1 MPYREKYLE
10 GWYGRLRGD
19 RSTALQT
26 ARECARLADPAMMA
40 SAGAED
46 GRVVRAGSD
55 PLPQNYQSVIS
66 RGANNMAGL
75 MAMTTYPP
83 GISFFAQSLRPDIEF
98 NQNLDPALIS
108 QYLQALFVQDLRV
121 MSELE
126 QAGAESRGGV
136 PGFRAAG
143 FKAASQYIIT
153 GESMERFEDDLR
165 LSTLRRDQYVVRRD
179 SCGDIVTLIVV
190 EQKDLKE
197 FDEATLMKLRL
208 SAKEIKELDNK
219 FPEERYEDLYT
230 LVEWHEDTKKWVTC
244 QQCKG
249 VEISESEDK
258 YTRYVST
265 PYTLRPGHHYG
276 TGLIEQMLGDA
287 KSMDE
292 LALRMLQFAELGSRH
307 LWAIDES
314 STTREEDM
322 VLPNG
327 RVIRARVSGGQIQDV
342 APLRTDKLS
351 DFTVVEKTMNRVRD
365 DVGAS
370 MLLKSEAIRNSERTT
385 ATEVVAVMREL
396 DYATGPVRAMV
407 AEKQQVPKAA
417 YALHALRTRNK
428 NPFPMADPKLV
439 KLQAVTGLDAIAR
452 QKQAADLMEV
462 AGLAVQMGQPGIDAI
477 HMDVVIDALARLRGL
492 HIPGFIKTPQE
503 RAEAQRQAIQMETQ
517 LAAQQKAVDV
527 VGNVAQHRATTAA

>member
-10 GWYGRLRGD
+10 GWYSRLAGD

-40 SAGAED
+40 P
-46 GRVVRAGSD
+46 AGSEYGNSTFNQTAK
-55 PLPQNYQSVIS
+55 LPQNYQSIIS

-75 MAMTTYPP
+75 LAMTTFPP
-83 GISFFAQSLRPDIEF
+83 GISFFAQALRPDYEYNPNVPPQAI
-98 NQNLDPALIS
+98 N

-126 QAGAESRGGV
+126 QAGADSRGGV
-136 PGFRAAG
+136 PGFRTAG
-143 FKAASQYIIT
+143 FKAASQFIIT

-165 LSTLRRDQYVVRRD
+165 LTTLRREQYVVRRD
-179 SCGDIVTLIVV
+179 SCGDILTIIVI
-190 EQKDLKE
+190 EPKDIRE
-197 FDEATLMKLRL
+197 FDDATLAKMKL
-208 SAKEIKELDNK
+208 SAKEIKDLGTK

-244 QQCKG
+244 QQCRG
-249 VEISESEDK
+249 VEIAESQDNLS
-258 YTRYVST
+258 RYIST
-265 PYTLRPGHHYG
+265 PYTIRPGFHYG
-276 TGLIEQMLGDA
+276 TGLIEMMLGDG
-287 KSMDE
+287 KTLDE
-292 LALRMLQFAELGSRH
+292 LALRMNQFAELGSRH
-307 LWAIDES
+307 LWAIDETS
-314 STTREEDM
+314 NTREEDFE
-322 VLPNG
+322 LPNG
-327 RVIRARVSGGQIQDV
+327 RMIRARVSGGQIQDV

-407 AEKQQVPKAA
+407 SEKQQVPKAA
-417 YALHALRTRNK
+417 YALHALRSRRK
-428 NPFPMADPKLV
+428 NMFPMADTKLV
-439 KLQAVTGLDAIAR
+439 KVQAVTGLDAIAR

-462 AGLAVQMGQPGIDAI
+462 ASLAIQLGQPGIDAI
-477 HMDVVIDALARLRGL
+477 HMDIVIDAMARLKGL
-492 HIPGFIKTPQE
+492 HIPGLIKTPE
-503 RAEAQRQAIQMETQ
+503 EKAAAAQQAAALQAQ
-517 LAAQQKAVDV
+517 LAANQKAVDV
-527 VGNVAQHRATTAA
+527 VGNVAQHRATVAA